1 MSEKLTVNLPVN
13 MSEALLDQLLEEF
26 FDEEQDNYND
36 DALNLFVV
44 EAIVS
49 ALRTR
54 AFIRAGVE

>member
-1 MSEKLTVNLPVN
+1 MSEKLTVT
-13 MSEALLDQLLEEF
+13 MHAGLLDQLLGEF